1 MLTDTAMP
9 ICPKKL
15 FHAVTHSPID
25 CNVVFDFLS
34 ILKSSVL
41 AQLFF
46 RPCYRNCVCVCVCV
60 CERGCVCVGVVVCAT
75 FNPTYCDMFV
85 TYTDIIINSDSIK
98 VTHTAMLL

>member
-25 CNVVFDFLS
+25 CNVVFDFLCPGTIIFQALLS
-34 ILKSSVL
+34 
-41 AQLFF
+41 QL
-46 RPCYRNCVCVCVCV
+46 CVCVCVF
-60 CERGCVCVGVVVCAT
+60 ERGCVCVGVVVCAT